1 MGMDEIGLD
10 RPRAIKIEGQSIVLF
25 RIGPDELHAID
36 NRCPHEGYPLSTGAL
51 EDGVLTC
58 EWHNWKFRLCDGVC
72 LVGGED
78 VRRYPLRVEDGAVW
92 LDLAEPPAAEH
103 LPMLYRSLTKA
114 FDEGD
119 WGHAGRAV
127 ERLLAAG
134 EGPRRIIGFGC
145 AWAAGRAPYGFD
157 HGQAASADLLA
168 LVDDFADAPS
178 VPVLEALNLLVE
190 PNLRRPARAMGE
202 VEAAPPAAAGGGEGD
217 AGWEDVARALRQRIE
232 DEDVAGAEGLLR
244 GALEAGA
251 GPAQV
256 FRWLTGAATDHF
268 LDFGHAHIYCVK
280 AEELLAGIGW
290 EHAHPVLTSLVA
302 RIAYGTREDRL
313 PYMRAYGREVAR
325 HLAHLARWAQAEPD
339 PGAVPDDVDA
349 LLSALLDG
357 ELATALDA
365 VAAALDRRVPPPRIA
380 LVLGLAAAHRLLRF
394 DARLEHRDDISEG
407 WLDITHALTHADAV
421 RESLLRHAGA
431 DALRGL
437 FHSARFVQHLAPCD
451 APAALRPALPVHG
464 VVTRAGEPADAL
476 VQALSAH
483 DPAGAMAAMRL
494 GLARAAAPAPTAA
507 PAPPAPVEA
516 ALRRH
521 VAMDSAVQPIFVA
534 HHIKTTLAALRLT
547 HALRADPVL
556 GRRDDT
562 DLPALAAVCFVA
574 HPLRERRVARQ
585 ARVAR
590 DFVATGRRQDT
601 LLGY

>member
-1 MGMDEIGLD
+1 MGVDELGLD
-10 RPRAIKIEGQSIVLF
+10 RPRAIKIEGQSVVLF
-25 RIGPDELHAID
+25 RLGPDEIHAID

-51 EDGVLTC
+51 KDGVLTC

-78 VRRYPLRVEDGAVW
+78 VRRYPLRIDDGGVW
-92 LDLAEPPAAEH
+92 LDLTEPPAAEH
-103 LPMLYRSLTKA
+103 VPALYRSLTEA

-134 EGPRRIIGFGC
+134 EAPRRIIGFGC
-145 AWAAGRAPYGFD
+145 AWAAEHAPYGFD
-157 HGQAASADLLA
+157 HGMAAAADLVA
-168 LVDDFADAPS
+168 LVEDFADAPS
-178 VPVLEALNLLVE
+178 IPVLEALSLLVE
-190 PNLRRPARAMGE
+190 PNLRRPVRVMGE
-202 VEAAPPAAAGGGEGD
+202 PVPVAAEAGAAEPVAAEAG
-217 AGWEDVARALRQRIE
+217 AGWERVGRALRQRIE
-232 DEDVAGAEGLLR
+232 DEDVAGAEGILR
-244 GALEAGA
+244 GALAAGA
-251 GPAQV
+251 GPGQV
-256 FRWLTGAATDHF
+256 FSWLTGAATDHF

-290 EHAHPVLTSLVA
+290 EHAHPVLTSLVT

-313 PYMRAYGREVAR
+313 PYMRAYGREAGR
-325 HLAHLARWAQAEPD
+325 HHAHLARWAQAAPD
-339 PGAVPDDVDA
+339 PAAAPDVDA
-349 LLSALLDG
+349 LLGTLLDG
-357 ELATALDA
+357 DLAAAMDA
-365 VAAALDRRVPPPRIA
+365 VAAALDRRVPPARVA

-407 WLDITHALTHADAV
+407 WLHVTHALTHADAV

-437 FHSARFVQHLAPCD
+437 FQGARFVQHLAPCD
-451 APAALRPALPVHG
+451 APVALRPALPAHG
-464 VVTRAGEPADAL
+464 VASAGEPAGAPADAL
-476 VQALSAH
+476 VQALGAR
-483 DPAGAMAAMRL
+483 DAAGAMAAMRL
-494 GLARAAAPAPTAA
+494 GLARGVSPAPM
-507 PAPPAPVEA
+507 EA

-521 VAMDSAVQPIFVA
+521 VATDSAVLPIFVA
-534 HHIKTTLAALRLT
+534 HHIKTSLAAMRLV

-556 GRRDDT
+556 GSRDDA
-562 DLPALAAVCFVA
+562 DLPALAAVRFVA

-590 DFVATGRRQDT
+590 DFVTTGRRQDT